1 MKQAAE
7 RLKQAV
13 GAGIFLTDE
22 PMSRHTT
29 FRTGGPADIYIEP
42 SGVEELKQVLDI
54 CREENVAY
62 TIIGNGS
69 NLLVG
74 DGGYRGVLISFGKPF
89 AQVTIE
95 GAQVRTGAGALLSAV
110 AKQVLNASLTGFEF
124 AAGIPGTIGGAV
136 VMNAG
141 AYGGELCQVLREATV
156 LTPEGEVKTLPA
168 EELELYKSRSQNYR
182 NLFDPETKLM
192 RGKNADGTFQT
203 PFNPFKWGDAF
214 TEGNSWHYS
223 WSVFHDPQG
232 LIDLMGGKEMFV
244 TMLDSVFSVPPIFDD
259 SYYGQV
265 IHEIR
270 EMTVMNM
277 GNYAHGNQPIQH
289 MIYLYNYAGEPWK
302 AQYWLRQVMNRMYT
316 AGPDGYCG
324 DEDNGQT
331 SAWYVFSA
339 LGFYPVCPGTDEYVL
354 GAPLFRKATL
364 HFENGKSLTIDAPDN
379 SPENMY
385 IESLKVNGV
394 DYSRNYLTHGDLLN
408 GGTLRFDMGSQPNMK
423 RGTQPE
429 DYPYSFSN
437 ELKK

>member
-168 EELELYKSRSQNYR
+168 EELELGYR
-182 NLFDPETKLM
+182 TSCIQKNGYIVLEAVLQLQ
-192 RGKNADGTFQT
+192 RGNADDIRAVMDALASKRREKQPLEYPSAGSTFKRPEGHFAGRLIQ
-203 PFNPFKWGDAF
+203 DA
-214 TEGNSWHYS
+214 
-223 WSVFHDPQG
+223 G
-232 LIDLMGGKEMFV
+232 LRGFRVGGAQVSEKHCGFV
-244 TMLDSVFSVPPIFDD
+244 INRDHATSADILSLCR
-259 SYYGQV
+259 QV
-265 IHEIR
+265 QEK
-270 EMTVMNM
+270 V
-277 GNYAHGNQPIQH
+277 
-289 MIYLYNYAGEPWK
+289 K
-302 AQYWLRQVMNRMYT
+302 AQFGVELELEVKL
-316 AGPDGYCG
+316 
-324 DEDNGQT
+324 
-331 SAWYVFSA
+331 
-339 LGFYPVCPGTDEYVL
+339 LGEF
-354 GAPLFRKATL
+354 
-364 HFENGKSLTIDAPDN
+364 
-379 SPENMY
+379 
-385 IESLKVNGV
+385 
-394 DYSRNYLTHGDLLN
+394 
-408 GGTLRFDMGSQPNMK
+408 
-423 RGTQPE
+423 
-429 DYPYSFSN
+429 
-437 ELKK
+437 

>member
-168 EELELYKSRSQNYR
+168 EELELGYR
-182 NLFDPETKLM
+182 TSCVQKNGYIVLEAVLQLQP
-192 RGKNADGTFQT
+192 GNADDIRAVMDALASKRREKQPLEYPSAGSTFKRPEGHFAGRLIQ
-203 PFNPFKWGDAF
+203 DA
-214 TEGNSWHYS
+214 
-223 WSVFHDPQG
+223 G
-232 LIDLMGGKEMFV
+232 LRGFRVGGAQVSEKHCGFV
-244 TMLDSVFSVPPIFDD
+244 INRDHATSADILSLCR
-259 SYYGQV
+259 QV
-265 IHEIR
+265 QEK
-270 EMTVMNM
+270 V
-277 GNYAHGNQPIQH
+277 
-289 MIYLYNYAGEPWK
+289 K
-302 AQYWLRQVMNRMYT
+302 AQSGVELELEVKL
-316 AGPDGYCG
+316 
-324 DEDNGQT
+324 
-331 SAWYVFSA
+331 
-339 LGFYPVCPGTDEYVL
+339 LGEF
-354 GAPLFRKATL
+354 
-364 HFENGKSLTIDAPDN
+364 
-379 SPENMY
+379 
-385 IESLKVNGV
+385 
-394 DYSRNYLTHGDLLN
+394 
-408 GGTLRFDMGSQPNMK
+408 
-423 RGTQPE
+423 
-429 DYPYSFSN
+429 
-437 ELKK
+437 